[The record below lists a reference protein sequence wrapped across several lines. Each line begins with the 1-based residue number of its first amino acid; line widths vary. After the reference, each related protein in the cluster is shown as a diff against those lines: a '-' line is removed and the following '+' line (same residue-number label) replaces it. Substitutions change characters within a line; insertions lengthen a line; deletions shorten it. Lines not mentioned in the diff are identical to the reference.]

1 MKYQCSNHND
11 PRCRLCSHEKPHKE
25 AQRWLTKEGCT
36 EEGFFCELTGKNG
49 GVLTRQRKSRNG

>member
-36 EEGFFCELTGKNG
+36 EEGFFCELTGKM
-49 GVLTRQRKSRNG
+49 VVCKLDKTAEEW